1 MTISSNFTVFHADH
15 GITEDQMA
23 HIQNQIASG
32 ATEGV
37 LLETGATNWPIT
49 IPANLGSV
57 PCGLHGPAMDDEPVP
72 ESEVQNIARGEREW
86 TDRLVDRPFRPVD
99 YVQVIGIQKEDGSF
113 LLFTVYGGPL
123 APQNP
128 ADPTCQ
134 DVPTS
139 TKFWADHALSL

>member
-1 MTISSNFTVFHADH
+1 MTISTNFTVLHTDH

-49 IPANLGSV
+49 LPVNLGSV

-72 ESEVQNIARGEREW
+72 ESEVSYKVRFSAEDPRTWSSRMVG
-86 TDRLVDRPFRPVD
+86 RPFRH
-99 YVQVIGIQKEDGSF
+99 QW
-113 LLFTVYGGPL
+113 T
-123 APQNP
+123 
-128 ADPTCQ
+128 TCR
-134 DVPTS
+134 
-139 TKFWADHALSL
+139 